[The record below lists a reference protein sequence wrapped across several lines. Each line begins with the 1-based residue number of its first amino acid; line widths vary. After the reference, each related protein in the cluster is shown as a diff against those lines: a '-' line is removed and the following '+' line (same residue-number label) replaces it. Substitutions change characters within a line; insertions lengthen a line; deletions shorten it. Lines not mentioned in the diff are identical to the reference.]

1 MKNFAARKNLKSAAP
16 CENSGKTE
24 NPESTE
30 AFKETESAKGN
41 ENNVTEL
48 VFILDRSGSMSG
60 LENDTMGGF
69 NSTIAKQKD
78 QPGSGFVT
86 TVLFDHKV
94 ETLYERKPLEQVQK
108 LTTKQYYVRGCTAL
122 LDAVGETIKRVNKAQ
137 KAAITGRPAHTIFVI
152 TTDGM
157 ENASKHFTAEEVRKL
172 IEKRKKK
179 NGWEFIFLGANID
192 AVETAGSIGI
202 DARCAA
208 DYEASAEGT
217 KAMFGAIDAAL
228 CSVRA
233 TGTLDTDWKENIARK
248 D

>member
-1 MKNFAARKNLKSAAP
+1 MKNFTTHKNVGGSRNAKNS
-16 CENSGKTE
+16 ENDT
-24 NPESTE
+24 
-30 AFKETESAKGN
+30 
-41 ENNVTEL
+41 TEL

-78 QPGSGFVT
+78 QPGQGFVT

-94 ETLYERKPLEQVQK
+94 ETLYERKPLEEVQK

-137 KAAITGRPAHTIFVI
+137 KAAVAGRPDHTIFVI

-157 ENASKHFTAEEVRKL
+157 ENASQSFTTEEVRKL

-202 DARCAA
+202 DAGCAA
-208 DYEASAEGT
+208 DYDASPKGT
-217 KAMFGAIDAAL
+217 KAMFGAVSAAL
-228 CSVRA
+228 CSVRTEGA
-233 TGTLDTDWKENIARK
+233 LDVDWAKSIAQEN
-248 D
+248 